1 MNFDPDGFVL
11 ANRPA
16 GSIVSWAPG
25 RFADRPN
32 YKTKSRRAAKWQTRI
47 LAPPGTPDGHG
58 RDGGTWRCVHLPHL
72 ISTPK
77 CRRSSVASRVLPCL
91 SVVPIAAQCQPA
103 PRSERSVPFLAGLR
117 RTSRKRRMSEFQ
129 LFSE

>member
-11 ANRPA
+11 ANRPP

-32 YKTKSRRAAKWQTRI
+32 YKTRAKWQTRI
-47 LAPPGTPDGHG
+47 LA
-58 RDGGTWRCVHLPHL
+58 DGGTWRCVHLPHL

-77 CRRSSVASRVLPCL
+77 CRRSGFARFA
-91 SVVPIAAQCQPA
+91 VP
-103 PRSERSVPFLAGLR
+103 
-117 RTSRKRRMSEFQ
+117 
-129 LFSE
+129 

>member
-11 ANRPA
+11 ANRPPRFDCLLGT
-16 GSIVSWAPG
+16 GSLRGPAKLQNE
-25 RFADRPN
+25 A
-32 YKTKSRRAAKWQTRI
+32 TSRAKWQTRI
-47 LAPPGTPDGHG
+47 LAPPGAPDGHG

-77 CRRSSVASRVLPCL
+77 CRRSSVASRVLPCI
-91 SVVPIAAQCQPA
+91 SVVPL
-103 PRSERSVPFLAGLR
+103 PFLAGLR